1 MNEEKVIKQ
10 LYKKYYPNESSVSKV
25 RYDMDDNEDFV
36 TSVTIENA
44 SNLTEF
50 PEELLAFKKI
60 EQITIR
66 DCNIEEIPEFITAF
80 DSLKILTVAGNP
92 VKEIPEFIVNCKNL
106 KQLDVENTEVSVL
119 PDFLEE
125 LDLIGLHLKG
135 SKITGFPTVLYKFK
149 DLRILTISNNELPS
163 DIGSFKLTVLYAELK
178 SFKYIDQ
185 LENLAILDLS
195 NSTAKYLPENFG
207 NLQKLEQLNL
217 ENCKNLVKLPNSIGN
232 IKRFWGLG
240 LSGCSRLTALPSS
253 MNKIDIGALH
263 LSRCY
268 NLKSVPKGMLVGGI
282 TARETKWKAMPSG
295 IFYSTCHN
303 LDVTDHQ
310 ITDITG
316 IGNMYNLNFLNLSRG
331 NIKKIPDDIGRLK
344 ELSML
349 IMEHNDI
356 KVIPRALDNCPKL
369 KSVRLYGNPVY
380 DMKELEVLN

>member
-1 MNEEKVIKQ
+1 MNEEEVIKQ

-25 RYDMDDNEDFV
+25 RYDMDDDENHV
-36 TSVTIENA
+36 ISVTIENA
-44 SNLTEF
+44 SDLTEF
-50 PEELLAFKKI
+50 PEELLAFKKL

-66 DCNIEEIPEFITAF
+66 DCNIEEIPEFITEF
-80 DSLKILTVAGNP
+80 DSLKILTVYGNP

-125 LDLIGLHLKG
+125 IDLIGIYIKG
-135 SKITGFPTVLYKFK
+135 SQITGFPKVLYKFK
-149 DLRILTISNNELPS
+149 DLRILTISNDELPS
-163 DIGSFKLTVLYAELK
+163 DIGSFKLKVLCAELK

-185 LENLAILDLS
+185 LEKLIELDLS

-207 NLQKLEQLNL
+207 NLQKLEDLNL
-217 ENCKNLVKLPNSIGN
+217 ANCKNLVKLPHSIGN
-232 IKRFWGLG
+232 INRFWGIT

-253 MNKIDIGALH
+253 MNKIHIGALD
-263 LSRCY
+263 LNRCY
-268 NLKSVPKGMLVGGI
+268 NLKSVPKGMMVGAI

-316 IGNMYNLNFLNLSRG
+316 IGNMYNLNILNLSRG
-331 NIKKIPDDIGRLK
+331 NIQKIPDGIGRLK
-344 ELSML
+344 ELSIL

-356 KVIPRALDNCPKL
+356 KVIPRALDNCLKL
-369 KSVRLYGNPVY
+369 KGVRLYGNPVY
-380 DMKELEVLN
+380 DMEALEVF

>member
-1 MNEEKVIKQ
+1 MEEKEAIQSLKDRNLEDFGYTLDKSKEYVIKI
-10 LYKKYYPNESSVSKV
+10 
-25 RYDMDDNEDFV
+25 R
-36 TSVTIENA
+36 IENA
-44 SNLTEF
+44 LDLTEF

-106 KQLDVENTEVSVL
+106 KQLDIENTEVSVL
-119 PDFLEE
+119 PDFLAE
-125 LDLIGLHLKG
+125 LDLIGIYIMG
-135 SKITGFPTVLYKFK
+135 SKISGFPKVLYKFK
-149 DLRILTISNNELPS
+149 DLRILTISNDELPS
-163 DIGSFKLTVLYAELK
+163 DIGSFNLKVLHAELK
-178 SFKYIDQ
+178 SFKYIDTIRS
-185 LENLAILDLS
+185 LINLNLA

-207 NLQKLEQLNL
+207 NLQKLEDLYL
-217 ENCKNLVKLPNSIGN
+217 ENCKNLVKLPHSIGN
-232 IKRFWGLG
+232 IKMFWGIT
-240 LSGCSRLTALPSS
+240 LSGCSRLTALPST
-253 MNKIDIGALH
+253 MNKVHIGALD
-263 LSRCY
+263 LDRCY
-268 NLKSVPKGMLVGGI
+268 NLRSVPKGMMVGAI
-282 TARETKWKAMPSG
+282 TARETKWKAMPTG

-316 IGNMYNLNFLNLSRG
+316 IGNMYNLNILNLSRG

-380 DMKELEVLN
+380 DMKELNTLQ